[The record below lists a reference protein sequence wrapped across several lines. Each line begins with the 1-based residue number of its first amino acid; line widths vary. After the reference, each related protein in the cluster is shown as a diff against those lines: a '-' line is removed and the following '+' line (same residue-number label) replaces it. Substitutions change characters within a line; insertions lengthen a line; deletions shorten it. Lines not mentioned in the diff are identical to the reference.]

1 MLYLFNSFLSER
13 LQREALNSQTS
24 EWQKVLAC
32 VPQGSILGPLLF
44 FIFINDILANLECDV
59 PIFADDTSL
68 FSLVRYPN
76 ESSEKLGRDLG
87 RVAWWAHQWKMSFM
101 LVLLSKLWRFIFP
114 RNINHVDT
122 PPIYFKNLA
131 VAICETHIHSGLL
144 FDKRLSF
151 DRHVE
156 EIILRTNRSIEI
168 ITRLC
173 RYLPR
178 NHLLTMYRD
187 FIRPHLH
194 YGDVVYD

>member
-1 MLYLFNSFLSER
+1 MEDVIH
-13 LQREALNSQTS
+13 A
-24 EWQKVLAC
+24 
-32 VPQGSILGPLLF
+32 GPSKQ
-44 FIFINDILANLECDV
+44 AVEV
-59 PIFADDTSL
+59 H
-68 FSLVRYPN
+68 FS
-76 ESSEKLGRDLG
+76 
-87 RVAWWAHQWKMSFM
+87 
-101 LVLLSKLWRFIFP
+101 
-114 RNINHVDT
+114 RNINHVAT

-194 YGDVVYD
+194 YRDVVYDYTGNASFMQKL